1 MQPARREALPEPDAA
16 SAAHSA
22 RVAAHVRDRIRAA
35 GGAISFAS
43 YMHEVLYAPGLGY
56 YAAGATNFGA
66 AGDFVTAPEI
76 SPVFGRVVAR
86 QAAAALGS
94 IDEAAVLEVGAGSG
108 RLAVDILGALAE
120 LDALPREYRILE
132 PAPDLQ
138 ERQQALI
145 AATIPALAGIV
156 RWLDRL
162 PAGHRGVVIANE
174 VLDALPVERFR
185 RTAGGVRQAFV
196 TEAEDGFELVERPAG
211 RALEAA
217 VRGIEED
224 LGETLP
230 DGYVS
235 EVCLAGPAWLAD
247 VAATLEQGLV
257 LLFDYGLSRRE
268 YYAPERAGGW
278 LRCHFRHRAHDDP
291 LVLPGI
297 QDITAWVD
305 FTAAA
310 DAAQRHGLEVAGFV
324 TQAHFLLHGGLA
336 EELAHL
342 ADLPTAAQLELSAQV
357 KTLTL
362 PGEMGERFRCLG
374 LARGPV
380 ATPPAFTAVDRA
392 VSL

>member
-1 MQPARREALPEPDAA
+1 MQPGRREALPEPDAA

-22 RVAAHVRDRIRAA
+22 RVLAHVRDRIRAA
-35 GGAISFAS
+35 GGALSFAS

-76 SPVFGRVVAR
+76 SPVFGRIVAR
-86 QAAAALGS
+86 QV
-94 IDEAAVLEVGAGSG
+94 AAVLGSVDEPAVLEFGAGSG
-108 RLAVDILGALAE
+108 RLAVDVLGALAE

-132 PAPDLQ
+132 PAADLKA
-138 ERQQALI
+138 RQQALI
-145 AATIPALAGIV
+145 GAAIPDLAGSV

-162 PAGHRGVVIANE
+162 PAGHRGAIIANE

-185 RTAGGVRQAFV
+185 RTADGVSQFFV
-196 TEAEDGFELVERPAG
+196 AEAGAGLELVERPAG
-211 RALEAA
+211 AALDAA
-217 VRGIEED
+217 VRGIED
-224 LGETLP
+224 ALGEPLP

-235 EVCLAGPAWLAD
+235 EVCLAAPAWLAD
-247 VAATLEQGLV
+247 VAQLLDEGIA
-257 LLFDYGLSRRE
+257 LLFDYGVSRRE

-305 FTAAA
+305 FTAVA
-310 DAAQRHGLEVAGFV
+310 DAALDRGLEVAGFV
-324 TQAHFLLHGGLA
+324 TQAHFLMHGGLA
-336 EELAHL
+336 EELAHF

-380 ATPPAFTAVDRA
+380 AVPPAFTAVDRA